1 MERTDE
7 APASG
12 KKLSAW
18 RCRLSGLE
26 HVALVVPGEKEGI
39 AFLLLG
45 EVVEQAGNT
54 ETISQ
59 RASVAS
65 ARQSR
70 LEATQRA
77 RVLGAGRVASLE
89 KPRRNKLFTT

>member
-1 MERTDE
+1 MERTGE
-7 APASG
+7 ASASG
-12 KKLSAW
+12 KTLGAW
-18 RCRLSGLE
+18 RCRLSGLV

-39 AFLLLG
+39 AFLLD
-45 EVVEQAGNT
+45 EVVVQAGNT

-70 LEATQRA
+70 LEATRLA
-77 RVLGAGRVASLE
+77 HVLGVGRVASLE
-89 KPRRNKLFTT
+89 KPL